1 MAKNIVLIYLPNSDG
16 LPLAYAYLIS
26 NTDNKKYNITVFD
39 LVLENITP
47 DTEEFKNRIND
58 LNPEIVGI
66 TCRSTEF
73 YDALHVLKKIKEI
86 NPDICTVMGGAHA
99 TSCPRITI
107 ANEEIDFLIL
117 SEAEFSFPAFLDEYF
132 NKNPDYS
139 RVDGLVYKNS
149 NNEIISNPIKPI
161 EKLDDI
167 KFPDYNAVNIEE
179 YIKQGYNYQLYNPNI
194 KRNAPIWVTRG
205 CPYRCAFCSV
215 PLINGNKIRRHSI
228 EYMIRWITFL
238 YEEYNIRGFSIIDD
252 NFTFYTDY
260 AKDFCKEVIKLSYN
274 DVEFNTPNG
283 VRMQR
288 SDSELWKLMKQAGWK
303 GVTVAPESG
312 SERVLKSMRK
322 NLNVKEIPAII
333 KNIKKAGLKV
343 RGFFMVGYPGETL
356 EDLEKTKK
364 LIKKCKFFNLSI
376 SYFQPMPGTPI
387 YDELVEKKEI
397 HPDTMPALFNDKIKS
412 YRSPT
417 LAGIDLS
424 KFRYKMSVYTS
435 YLSSPMGYL
444 RLILKVLKKPGKIVE
459 GISKIM

>member
-1 MAKNIVLIYLPNSDG
+1 
-16 LPLAYAYLIS
+16 
-26 NTDNKKYNITVFD
+26 
-39 LVLENITP
+39 
-47 DTEEFKNRIND
+47 
-58 LNPEIVGI
+58 
-66 TCRSTEF
+66 
-73 YDALHVLKKIKEI
+73 
-86 NPDICTVMGGAHA
+86 
-99 TSCPRITI
+99 
-107 ANEEIDFLIL
+107 
-117 SEAEFSFPAFLDEYF
+117 
-132 NKNPDYS
+132 
-139 RVDGLVYKNS
+139 
-149 NNEIISNPIKPI
+149 
-161 EKLDDI
+161 
-167 KFPDYNAVNIEE
+167 
-179 YIKQGYNYQLYNPNI
+179 
-194 KRNAPIWVTRG
+194 
-205 CPYRCAFCSV
+205 
-215 PLINGNKIRRHSI
+215 
-228 EYMIRWITFL
+228 MIRWITFL

-397 HPDTMPALFNDKIKS
+397 HPDTMPALFDDKIKS

-417 LAGIDLS
+417 LAGVDLS
-424 KFRYKMSVYTS
+424 RFRYKMGVYTS

-444 RLILKVLKKPGKIVE
+444 KLILKVLKKPGKIVE